1 MTIRNYVFI
10 IGSADDFTSVE
21 HLLMAYG
28 DGTINHYNASVFEY
42 EAPCEDVGKM
52 TGREIG
58 LLIGFGL
65 AFENGWCMDDTVS
78 YLRVV

>member
-1 MTIRNYVFI
+1 MTIQNYVFI

-42 EAPCEDVGKM
+42 EAPAEDVGKM
-52 TGREIG
+52 TARDIRV
-58 LLIGFGL
+58 LIGRGL

-78 YLRVV
+78 YLMVV